1 MQKVERFEGNY
12 FQWLKEELSGWD
24 RLPWAV
30 FGGGVGFQLA
40 ILLLIIIRQKARDF
54 SHGMNALT

>member
-1 MQKVERFEGNY
+1 MKEGILNMQKVERFEGNY

-40 ILLLIIIRQKARDF
+40 ILLPCWYFAE
-54 SHGMNALT
+54 

>member
-40 ILLLIIIRQKARDF
+40 ILLPCWYFAE
-54 SHGMNALT
+54 